1 MSKAEIHN
9 SQMIDELLQGINPN
23 EEEKIEKRMLL
34 AARIEDVLKEKGL
47 KKKDFA
53 EALGKTPSEITKWLS
68 GTHNFTCD
76 TLFDI
81 ERVLN
86 IVLVKLDSKQ
96 QVIIKTYHYN
106 VTVKVEQEPDYNYSQ
121 FIYGKSFKK
130 TYSAKKQF
138 DTTQVN

>member
-1 MSKAEIHN
+1 MNKAEIHN

-53 EALGKTPSEITKWLS
+53 KALGKTPSEITKWLS

-96 QVIIKTYHYN
+96 QVIINTYHFN
-106 VTVKVEQEPDYNYSQ
+106 TNVKVEQKPDYNYSQ
-121 FIYGKSFKK
+121 FIYGKSLKRI
-130 TYSAKKQF
+130 YSTKKQF
-138 DTTQVN
+138 DTQVN